1 METKK
6 RRGDQSMS
14 ADINSSELCV
24 KAVRVLKEE
33 LVNARKTLMNAETC
47 VVNRATMQAQL
58 EYLED
63 NLPETVVQAA
73 DIVRTQEDM
82 LRKIDEQRT
91 EILQSAQTQAQN
103 MVNDASGKAQS
114 IMEQANYEA
123 NALAEQARN
132 EAAACMEAA
141 RAEAVRI
148 VEDAEKKAAQ
158 LVEEETIVRRARVES
173 EELREKAQHD
183 AATLQQNTLDYMDSL
198 LADADRNLSEL
209 INNVRLERNEIR
221 NHR

>member
-1 METKK
+1 
-6 RRGDQSMS
+6 MS